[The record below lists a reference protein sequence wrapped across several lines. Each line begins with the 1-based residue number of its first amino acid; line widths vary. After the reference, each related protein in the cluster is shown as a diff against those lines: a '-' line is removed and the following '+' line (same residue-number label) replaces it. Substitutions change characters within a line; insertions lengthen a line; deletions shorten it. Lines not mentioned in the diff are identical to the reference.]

1 MAIVDPRAVT
11 GRADAAYQPIMHLSP
26 LKLWSSIVT
35 YVAAMVA
42 MYISMRLSFPRPWW
56 VLMTVYV
63 TTQPL
68 AGTMRPK
75 MTYRLAGV
83 VAGAIVAVLLV
94 PRLVNAPEAL
104 TLAIAAW
111 IAFCLY
117 FAILDRTSRAF
128 GFMLAAYTAVI
139 IGFPYLDQPGDIFKI
154 ALDRVEEM
162 ALGIICPIV
171 AHTILLP
178 WNPAKTLKR
187 RTDAFLA
194 DGSRWFAEA
203 LRGVHGFQADNER
216 RRFAGDMVE
225 LTNMAVHLP
234 SDALTSVVSR
244 RFVGALQDELVVLLP
259 LASAAQDR
267 LDALRKLGRLPR
279 EIGELVDAVIG
290 WLRHADATPSEG
302 RALAARC
309 AGLAPKLDGNA
320 GWPSLLAAS
329 LCQRLAD
336 FLEAYANSLELTQH
350 MVSPSAA
357 PSHHLDR
364 LLQRQRHRALH
375 RHHPMALLSA
385 AGAAAA
391 LIGYCAVWVLTGW
404 PEGAA
409 TAAFAAMISCSFSS
423 QDDPAPAILKYLG
436 FTIAALPLSAF
447 YLFGLLPAIDG
458 VAELAVSL
466 APALLFMG
474 YIQADPA
481 RAPYALPMLACFIV
495 AMGFLDRFTADYARF
510 FNVAFAQMGGVIVT
524 IASARLFRSVG
535 ADWSLRRILRSS
547 WREIAALAGSRRA
560 SDEVGWTY
568 RMSDRLGLVASR
580 MALLSAGESA
590 EGVDAL
596 RDLRV
601 GRNIIRLRHARAIS
615 PVVAAGPLNLLLSQT
630 ADFYTMRAAHGR
642 ALAPPHSLLTAIDD
656 ALGVLS
662 ALPAG
667 NTRRQ
672 GFLAATGLRRNL
684 FPEAAAYAGA
694 PA

>member
-1 MAIVDPRAVT
+1 
-11 GRADAAYQPIMHLSP
+11 MHLHP

-35 YVAAMVA
+35 YIAAMIA

-56 VLMTVYV
+56 VLMAVYV

-68 AGTMRPK
+68 AGNMRPK
-75 MTYRLAGV
+75 MVYRLAGV
-83 VAGAIVAVLLV
+83 VAGAIVAILLV
-94 PRLVNAPEAL
+94 PRLVNAPAAL
-104 TLAIAAW
+104 TLALAAW

-117 FAILDRTSRAF
+117 FAILDRTPRAF
-128 GFMLAAYTAVI
+128 GFMLAAYTAAIV
-139 IGFPYLDQPGDIFKI
+139 GFPYLDQPGDIFQI
-154 ALDRVEEM
+154 GLDRMEEM
-162 ALGIICPIV
+162 ALGIVCAIA
-171 AHTILLP
+171 AHTVLLP

-187 RTDAFLA
+187 RTEAFLA
-194 DGSRWFAEA
+194 DGSRWFADA
-203 LRGVHGFQADNER
+203 LGGHHDFREDIER
-216 RRFAGDMVE
+216 RRFAGDIVE
-225 LTNMAVHLP
+225 LANMAMHLP
-234 SDALTSVVSR
+234 ADGLTGVVSR
-244 RFVGALQDELVVLLP
+244 RFVGALQDELAVLIP
-259 LASAAQDR
+259 LASAAEDR
-267 LDALRKLGRLPR
+267 LDSLRKLGTLPGD
-279 EIGELVDAVIG
+279 IAELVDAVTT
-290 WLRHADATPSEG
+290 WLRHSGATPAEG

-309 AGLAPKLDGNA
+309 IALSPQLDGHSA
-320 GWPSLLAAS
+320 WPSLLAAS

-336 FLEAYANSLELTQH
+336 FLEAYANSLELAQH
-350 MVSPSAA
+350 MTSPAAA
-357 PSHHLDR
+357 PSRQLDR
-364 LLQRQRHRALH
+364 LLQRQSHRALH

-385 AGAAAA
+385 AGAATA
-391 LIGYCAVWVLTGW
+391 LIGYCTVWILTGW

-436 FTIAALPLSAF
+436 FTVATLPLSAF

-458 VAELAVSL
+458 VAKLAVAL

-474 YIQADPA
+474 YIQSDPA

-510 FNVAFAQMGGVIVT
+510 FNVAFAQIGGVIVT

-547 WREIAALAGSRRA
+547 WREIAALAASTRA

-580 MALLSAGESA
+580 MALLSAGETG

-601 GRNIIRLRHARAIS
+601 GRNVIRLRHARAIS
-615 PVVAAGPLNLLLSQT
+615 PATAAGPLNALLSQT
-630 ADFYTMRAAHGR
+630 ADFYAARAAHGR
-642 ALAPPHSLLTAIDD
+642 PLAPPPGLLTAIDD

-662 ALPAG
+662 VLPAG
-667 NTRRQ
+667 STRRQ

-684 FPEAAAYAGA
+684 FPDAAAYAGA

>member
-1 MAIVDPRAVT
+1 
-11 GRADAAYQPIMHLSP
+11 MHLHP
-26 LKLWSSIVT
+26 LKLWSSFVT
-35 YVAAMVA
+35 YVAAMTA
-42 MYISMRLSFPRPWW
+42 MYISMRLAFPRPWW
-56 VLMTVYV
+56 VLMSVYV

-68 AGTMRPK
+68 AGSMRPK
-75 MTYRLAGV
+75 MIYRLTGV
-83 VAGAIVAVLLV
+83 VVGAIVAVLLV
-94 PRLVNAPEAL
+94 PRLVNVPEAL
-104 TLAIAAW
+104 TLALAVW

-117 FAILDRTSRAF
+117 FAILDRTPRTF

-139 IGFPYLDQPGDIFKI
+139 VGFPYLDQPGEIFQI
-154 ALDRVEEM
+154 ALERVEEM
-162 ALGIICPIV
+162 VLGIVCAIV
-171 AHTILLP
+171 AHAVLLP

-187 RTDAFLA
+187 RADAFLV
-194 DGSRWFAEA
+194 DGSRWFADA
-203 LRGVHGFQADNER
+203 LGGAHGVREDYER
-216 RRFAGDMVE
+216 RRFAGGIVE

-259 LASAAQDR
+259 LASAAEDR
-267 LDALRKLGRLPR
+267 LDALRKLGTLPR
-279 EIGELVDAVIG
+279 EIAELIDAVIT
-290 WLRHADATPSEG
+290 WLRHADAIPSEG
-302 RALAARC
+302 HTLAARC
-309 AGLAPKLDGNA
+309 TALAVNLDGNT
-320 GWPSLLAAS
+320 GWSSLLAAS

-336 FLEAYANSLELTQH
+336 FLEAYANSMELTQH
-350 MVSPSAA
+350 MVSPSTK
-357 PSHHLDR
+357 PSHQLDR
-364 LLQRQRHRALH
+364 LLQRQSHRALH
-375 RHHPMALLSA
+375 QHHPMALLSA

-391 LIGYCAVWVLTGW
+391 LIGYCGVWILTGW

-409 TAAFAAMISCSFSS
+409 TAAFAALISCSFSS

-458 VAELAVSL
+458 IAKLAVAL

-474 YIQADPA
+474 YLQADPP

-495 AMGFLDRFTADYARF
+495 AMGFLDRFTADYAHF
-510 FNVAFAQMGGVIVT
+510 FNVAFAQIGGVIVT

-547 WREIAALAGSRRA
+547 WREIAALAGSTRA

-580 MALLSAGESA
+580 MALLSAGEAA

-601 GRNIIRLRHARAIS
+601 GRNVIRLRHARAIS
-615 PVVAAGPLNLLLSQT
+615 SSAATGPLNALLSQT
-630 ADFYTMRAAHGR
+630 ADFYAARAAYGR
-642 ALAPPHSLLTAIDD
+642 ALAPPRSLLIAIDD

-662 ALPAG
+662 ALPVG

-684 FPEAAAYAGA
+684 FPDAAAYVRT

>member
-1 MAIVDPRAVT
+1 
-11 GRADAAYQPIMHLSP
+11 MHLHP

-35 YVAAMVA
+35 YIAAMIA
-42 MYISMRLSFPRPWW
+42 MYISMRLAFPRPWW
-56 VLMTVYV
+56 VLMAVYV

-68 AGTMRPK
+68 AGSMRPK
-75 MTYRLAGV
+75 MIYRLAGV

-94 PRLVNAPEAL
+94 PRLVNAPAAL
-104 TLAIAAW
+104 TLALAVWVAV
-111 IAFCLY
+111 CLY
-117 FAILDRTSRAF
+117 FAILDRTPRAF

-139 IGFPYLDQPGDIFKI
+139 VGFPYLDQPGDIFQI
-154 ALDRVEEM
+154 GLDRVEEM
-162 ALGIICPIV
+162 ALGIVCATI
-171 AHTILLP
+171 AHAILLP

-194 DGSRWFAEA
+194 DGSRWFADA
-203 LRGVHGFQADNER
+203 LGGHHDFREDVER
-216 RRFAGDMVE
+216 RRFAGDIVE

-234 SDALTSVVSR
+234 SEALTSVVSQ
-244 RFVGALQDELVVLLP
+244 RFVGALQDELAVLIP
-259 LASAAQDR
+259 LASAAEDR
-267 LDALRKLGRLPR
+267 LNALRELEALPR
-279 EIGELVDAVIG
+279 DIAELVDAVTA
-290 WLRHADATPSEG
+290 WLRQPSATPAQG

-309 AGLAPKLDGNA
+309 TALAPQLDGNA
-320 GWPSLLAAS
+320 VWPSLLGAS

-350 MVSPSAA
+350 MVSPAA
-357 PSHHLDR
+357 KPSRHLDR
-364 LLQRQRHRALH
+364 LLQRQSHRALH
-375 RHHPMALLSA
+375 QHHPMALLSA
-385 AGAAAA
+385 TGAAAA
-391 LIGYCAVWVLTGW
+391 LIGYCAVWILTGW

-409 TAAFAAMISCSFSS
+409 TAAFSAMISCSFSS

-458 VAELAVSL
+458 DLQLSVAL

-474 YIQADPA
+474 YIQSDPA

-510 FNVAFAQMGGVIVT
+510 FNVAFAQIGGVIVT

-547 WREIAALAGSRRA
+547 WREIAAMAGSTRA

-580 MALLSAGESA
+580 MALLSAGETG

-601 GRNIIRLRHARAIS
+601 GRNVIRLRHARAIS
-615 PVVAAGPLNLLLSQT
+615 PAAAEGPLNALLSQT
-630 ADFYTMRAAHGR
+630 ADFYAIRAAQGR
-642 ALAPPHSLLTAIDD
+642 ALAPPRSLLTAIDD

-667 NTRRQ
+667 ATRRQ

-684 FPEAAAYAGA
+684 FPEAPAYAGA